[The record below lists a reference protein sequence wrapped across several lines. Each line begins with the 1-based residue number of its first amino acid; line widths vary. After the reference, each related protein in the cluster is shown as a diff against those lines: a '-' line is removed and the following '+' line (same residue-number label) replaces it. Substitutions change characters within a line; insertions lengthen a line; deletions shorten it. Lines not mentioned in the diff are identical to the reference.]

1 MTAPETTWGAAPAPH
16 GRAALKRSPLRSRW
30 RSSAA
35 WMFMAPSLL
44 ILGVFVLWPIIR
56 SFWYSLHTWTVGAAE
71 QPFVGLGNYV
81 KLSQDPQLWGAL
93 LHTVEITVISVV
105 VLVALG
111 FLLALALQFENL
123 VSRVIRS
130 AFFFPYVV
138 SLTAA
143 GLVWRFLLDPNIGLV
158 DGISRGLGLG
168 APAWL
173 ASTSLALPT
182 IVFVSVWKN
191 LGFVMIILVAGL
203 KGVPEDQFEAARLD
217 GAGRLQL
224 VRYVTLPALR
234 PTMLFVTVILTIQSL
249 QLFDLVYVM
258 TGGGPLF
265 TTDTLVTLLFRD
277 GFVNFE
283 TGYASAISWVLFL
296 LIVIVS
302 ALQLKFFRYN
312 DVD

>member
-1 MTAPETTWGAAPAPH
+1 MTTGDTTWGVKTTPHARTPARTP
-16 GRAALKRSPLRSRW
+16 RW
-30 RSSAA
+30 RSRPA
-35 WMFMAPSLL
+35 WLFMAPSLA
-44 ILGVFVLWPIIR
+44 ILGVFVLWPIVR
-56 SFWYSLHTWTVGAAE
+56 SFWYSLHTWTVGATD
-71 QPFVGLGNYV
+71 QPFIGLDNYV
-81 KLSQDPQLWGAL
+81 QLTRDPQFWGAL
-93 LHTVEITVISVV
+93 LHTVEITAVSVLLLLVI
-105 VLVALG
+105 G
-111 FLLALALQFENL
+111 FFLALALASENL
-123 VSRVIRS
+123 ITRIIRS

-158 DGISRGLGLG
+158 DGLSKALGWG

-173 ASTSLALPT
+173 ASTTLALPT
-182 IVFVSVWKN
+182 IIFVSIWKN
-191 LGFVMIILVAGL
+191 VGFVMIILVAGL
-203 KGVPEDQFEAARLD
+203 KGVPEDQYEAARLD
-217 GAGRLQL
+217 GASRAQL
-224 VRYVTLPALR
+224 VRFVTLPALR
-234 PTMLFVTVILTIQSL
+234 PTILFVSVILTIQSL

-277 GFVNFE
+277 GFVNFQ